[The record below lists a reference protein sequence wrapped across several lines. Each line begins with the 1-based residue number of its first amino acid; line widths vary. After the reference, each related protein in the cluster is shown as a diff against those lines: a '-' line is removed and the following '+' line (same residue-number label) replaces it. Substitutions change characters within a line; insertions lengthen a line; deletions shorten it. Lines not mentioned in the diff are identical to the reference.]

1 LIPSRFA
8 LLGDACASPAGK
20 PTSPFQGEV
29 KSGDEGLIDIH
40 NSTTDFRSMSHALG
54 LPTSRCYNFASGDDG

>member
-8 LLGDACASPAGK
+8 LLDDARASPAGK

-29 KSGDEGLIDIH
+29 KSGDEGEIDFH
-40 NSTTDFRSMSHALG
+40 DVTTDFRSMSHALG